1 MRCCAGPRTILL
13 AAACQEGAGAP
24 EFQRMLLESMT
35 DVEFLKSIEDAPVTV
50 DQWQL
55 EKLALVTTRQQLLC
69 YLPGLPVQYRAN
81 LWGRLYDTLDA
92 AVAAVTAGLPA
103 DASIAVIPEGPY
115 VLARAD
121 YSRVTV
127 GALL

>member
-1 MRCCAGPRTILL
+1 
-13 AAACQEGAGAP
+13 
-24 EFQRMLLESMT
+24 MLLESMT